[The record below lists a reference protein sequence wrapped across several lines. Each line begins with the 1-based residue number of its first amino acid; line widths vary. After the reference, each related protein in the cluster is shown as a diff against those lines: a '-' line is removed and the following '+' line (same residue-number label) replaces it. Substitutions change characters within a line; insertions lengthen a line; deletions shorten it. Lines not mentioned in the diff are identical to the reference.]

1 MKTTTRESGQAAE
14 DQALA
19 YLQKQGLKLVVRNWS
34 RRSGELDLVMLD
46 RDTVVFVEV
55 RSRRHIAW
63 GGAVES
69 IDARKRQRLIA
80 TAQFF
85 LQSESRWAKSPCRFD
100 VVALSPAAG
109 STSSHLE
116 WIKNAFD
123 S

>member
-1 MKTTTRESGQAAE
+1 VKITTRESGQAAE
-14 DQALA
+14 NQALA
-19 YLQKQGLKLVVRNWS
+19 YLQEQGLKLLTRNWS
-34 RRSGELDLVMLD
+34 RRCGELDLVMLD

-55 RSRRHIAW
+55 RSRRHSAW

-80 TAQFF
+80 TAQLF

-100 VVALSPAAG
+100 VVALSSTAG
-109 STSSHLE
+109 NTPSHFE

>member
-80 TAQFF
+80 TAQLF
-85 LQSESRWAKSPCRFD
+85 LQSESCWAKSPCRFD
-100 VVALSPAAG
+100 VVALSPAVG